1 MPETVFGLPL
11 HPLIVHGTV
20 VIVPL
25 AAITVLLAVFWP
37 RFRDWAGP
45 LPAGL
50 AVVGLILVPLSTSSG
65 ENLERS
71 VEETRLVE
79 RHAELGDQLLPFVA
93 VLAVAAIG
101 LWLARRRERAGSSWP
116 KVVVAVLVVLA
127 VLAAVGTAVQVVRI
141 GHSGA
146 EAAWSDVSQP

>member
-1 MPETVFGLPL
+1 MPETVFGVPL

-25 AAITVLLAVFWP
+25 AALTVLLAVLWP
-37 RFRDWAGP
+37 RFRHWAGP

-50 AVVGLILVPLSTSSG
+50 AVVGLVLVPLSTSSG
-65 ENLERS
+65 ENLEDS
-71 VEETRLVE
+71 VRETELVE
-79 RHAELGDQLLPFVA
+79 RHAELGEQLLPFVA

-101 LWLARRRERAGSSWP
+101 LWLIGRRERAGSSSP
-116 KVVVAVLVVLA
+116 KVLLVVLAVLA
-127 VLAAVGTAVQVVRI
+127 VLAAVGTTVQVVRI

-146 EAAWSDVSQP
+146 ESAWSDVTQS

>member
-1 MPETVFGLPL
+1 MLETVFGLPL

-25 AAITVLLAVFWP
+25 AAITVLLAVLWP
-37 RFRDWAGP
+37 RFRAWAGP

-50 AVVGLILVPLSTSSG
+50 AVVGLVLVPLSTSSG

-71 VEETRLVE
+71 VRETELVE
-79 RHAELGDQLLPFVA
+79 RHAELGEQLLPFVA

-101 LWLARRRERAGSSWP
+101 LWLIGRRERAGSSSP
-116 KVVVAVLVVLA
+116 KVLLVVLAALA
-127 VLAAVGTAVQVVRI
+127 VLAAGGTTVQVVRI

-146 EAAWSDVSQP
+146 EAAWSDIGES

>member
-1 MPETVFGLPL
+1 MPETAFGLPL

-25 AAITVLLAVFWP
+25 AALTVLLAVLWP
-37 RFRDWAGP
+37 RFRSWAGP

-50 AVVGLILVPLSTSSG
+50 AVVGLVLVPLSTSSG

-71 VEETRLVE
+71 VRETELVE
-79 RHAELGDQLLPFVA
+79 RHAELGEQLLPFVA

-101 LWLARRRERAGSSWP
+101 LWLIGRRERAGSSSP
-116 KVVVAVLVVLA
+116 KVLLVVLAALA
-127 VLAAVGTAVQVVRI
+127 VLAAVGTTVQVVRI

-146 EAAWSDVSQP
+146 ESAWGDVGQS

>member
-1 MPETVFGLPL
+1 MPETAFGLPL

-25 AAITVLLAVFWP
+25 AAVTVLLAVLWP
-37 RFRDWAGP
+37 RFRRWAGP

-50 AVVGLILVPLSTSSG
+50 AVVGLVLVPLSTSSG

-71 VEETRLVE
+71 VAETRLVE

-101 LWLARRRERAGSSWP
+101 LWWAGRRERVASSWP
-116 KVVVAVLVVLA
+116 KAVVAVLVVLA
-127 VLAAVGTAVQVVRI
+127 VLGSIGVAVQVVRI

-146 EAAWSDVSQP
+146 EAAWSDVGTS

>member
-25 AAITVLLAVFWP
+25 AAITVLLAVLWP
-37 RFRDWAGP
+37 RFRNWAGP

-50 AVVGLILVPLSTSSG
+50 AVVGLVLVPLSTSSG

-79 RHAELGDQLLPFVA
+79 RHAELGDQLLPFIA
-93 VLAVAAIG
+93 VLAVAAVG
-101 LWLARRRERAGSSWP
+101 LWLVGRRERSGSSSP
-116 KVVVAVLVVLA
+116 KGLLIVLVALA
-127 VLAAVGTAVQVVRI
+127 VVAAVGTTVQVVRI

-146 EAAWSDVSQP
+146 EAAWSDVARS

>member
-1 MPETVFGLPL
+1 MPETAFGLPL

-25 AAITVLLAVFWP
+25 AAVTVLLAVLWP
-37 RFRDWAGP
+37 RFRRWAGP

-50 AVVGLILVPLSTSSG
+50 AVVGLVLVPLSTSSG

-71 VEETRLVE
+71 VAETRLVE
-79 RHAELGDQLLPFVA
+79 RHAELGDQLLPVVA

-101 LWLARRRERAGSSWP
+101 LWWAGRRERVASSWP
-116 KVVVAVLVVLA
+116 KAAVAVLVVLA
-127 VLAAVGTAVQVVRI
+127 VLGSIGAAVQVVRI

-146 EAAWSDVSQP
+146 EAAWSDVGAS

>member
-1 MPETVFGLPL
+1 MPETAFGLPL

-25 AAITVLLAVFWP
+25 AALTVLLAVLWP
-37 RFRDWAGP
+37 RFRNWAGP

-50 AVVGLILVPLSTSSG
+50 AVVGLVLVPLSTSSG

-71 VEETRLVE
+71 VRETELVE
-79 RHAELGDQLLPFVA
+79 RHAELGEQLLPFVA

-101 LWLARRRERAGSSWP
+101 LWLIGRRERAGSSSP
-116 KVVVAVLVVLA
+116 KLLLVVLAALA
-127 VLAAVGTAVQVVRI
+127 VLAAVGTTVQVVRI

-146 EAAWSDVSQP
+146 ESAWGDVGDF

>member
-1 MPETVFGLPL
+1 MPETVFGVPL

-25 AAITVLLAVFWP
+25 AALTVLLAVLWP
-37 RFRDWAGP
+37 RFRNWAGP

-50 AVVGLILVPLSTSSG
+50 AVVGLLLVPLSTSSG
-65 ENLERS
+65 ENLEDS
-71 VEETRLVE
+71 VRETELVE
-79 RHAELGDQLLPFVA
+79 RHAELGEQLLPFVA

-101 LWLARRRERAGSSWP
+101 LWLIARRERAGSSSP
-116 KVVVAVLVVLA
+116 KVLLVVLAALA
-127 VLAAVGTAVQVVRI
+127 VLAAVGTTVQVVRI

-146 EAAWSDVSQP
+146 ESAWSDVTQS

>member
-1 MPETVFGLPL
+1 MPETAFGLPL

-25 AAITVLLAVFWP
+25 AAVTVLLAVLWP
-37 RFRDWAGP
+37 RFRRWAGP

-71 VEETRLVE
+71 VAETRLVE

-101 LWLARRRERAGSSWP
+101 LWLAGRRERAGSSWP
-116 KVVVAVLVVLA
+116 KAVVAVLVVLA
-127 VLAAVGTAVQVVRI
+127 VLGSIGTAVQVVRI

-146 EAAWSDVSQP
+146 EAAWSDVGRS